1 MLLRSHSN
9 ARPPPAQ
16 GGGGAVQP
24 PPVPPSGQGNGQQ
37 AGQLRASLI
46 ARQKELEEA
55 QTALEQEHAALERK
69 VRRCTDGGRTRVH
82 ASKVNH
88 KIMEDRQGSP
98 VFARA
103 SQNIA
108 AAAALLEALPAAATP
123 EEQRT
128 RDIEGAGP
136 NTTGRAERAVH
147 HHDEVVHA
155 TTGRSEAIPTQTLG
169 TTMEDTGMR
178 RSSSGSARTVMCVTP
193 SMPVA
198 ASTTTT
204 MRRGR
209 SPKITD
215 PAGVAATIVRRI
227 GA

>member
-1 MLLRSHSN
+1 
-9 ARPPPAQ
+9 
-16 GGGGAVQP
+16 
-24 PPVPPSGQGNGQQ
+24 
-37 AGQLRASLI
+37 LRASLI